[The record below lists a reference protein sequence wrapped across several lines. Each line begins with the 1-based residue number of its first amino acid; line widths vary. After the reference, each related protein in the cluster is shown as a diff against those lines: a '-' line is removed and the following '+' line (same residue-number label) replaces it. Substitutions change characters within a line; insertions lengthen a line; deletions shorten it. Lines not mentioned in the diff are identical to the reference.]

1 MNTYTFSTHTTEVQ
15 RDSVVLS
22 LRKAGFTSSREV
34 DTLRTNASIAD
45 IALTYGNAL
54 VITTAKEVLP

>member
-1 MNTYTFSTHTTEVQ
+1 MTYTFSKHTTEAQ
-15 RDSVVLS
+15 RDSAVLS
-22 LRKAGFTSSREV
+22 LRKAGFTASREV
-34 DTLRTNASIAD
+34 DTLRTNASTAD